1 MRFSGDTMRSSPYK
15 NHVLAALPPE
25 ALERLALQLV
35 DLPAGML
42 LQSPGRRIRN
52 LFFLEDG
59 VAAITVAF
67 RDGAQTGVALVGC
80 EGLLGG
86 DALSGARRGPHPVS
100 MLIAGYGFRT
110 PLPSAMLEFRRG
122 THLHD
127 LALRALHSQFLQA
140 AQTAG
145 CNAHHSVE
153 QRLAR
158 WLLLCSDRYR
168 NRTLSL
174 SHEYIGDLLGVTRS
188 SVTLVAHSFQQRQL
202 IQYSHG
208 KINLLDL
215 PGLARFTCECYRS
228 LDATACFAGRA
239 SMALPPM
246 EVAPRK
252 ADKVAADKADK
263 VEADVDLPGGLS

>member
-1 MRFSGDTMRSSPYK
+1 
-15 NHVLAALPPE
+15 
-25 ALERLALQLV
+25 
-35 DLPAGML
+35 ML
-42 LQSPGRRIRN
+42 LESPGCPIRH

-67 RDGAQTGVALVGC
+67 QDGDQTGVALVGW

-86 DALSGARRGPHPVS
+86 DALSGARRGIHPVS

-110 PLPSAMLEFRRG
+110 RLPSAMLEFRRG
-122 THLHD
+122 ANLHD

-158 WLLLCSDRYR
+158 WLLLCADRYR
-168 NRTLSL
+168 NRTLPL

-188 SVTLVAHSFQQRQL
+188 SVTLVARSFQQRKL
-202 IQYSHG
+202 IQYSHA

-215 PGLARFTCECYRS
+215 AGLAGVACECYRS
-228 LDATACFAGRA
+228 LNATVRYAAQA
-239 SMALPPM
+239 PSALAPL
-246 EVAPRK
+246 EV
-252 ADKVAADKADK
+252 DK
-263 VEADVDLPGGLS
+263 VEVDKVEVDTMDVDTDLPGGLS